1 MKTDRILRLA
11 SAAVLCTMLAA
22 CGGEALAPSS
32 SSAPAAS
39 YSEPAARRSLR
50 HR

>member
-22 CGGEALAPSS
+22 CGGEPLLLRIPSLL
-32 SSAPAAS
+32 P
-39 YSEPAARRSLR
+39 RRSLR